1 MSTRIPVHG
10 GLKEITRY
18 FTQQD
23 EMRSEFFACCR
34 NGDLQDAK
42 KIFRIN
48 PSCLNF
54 TTRDDKTPLQVALLS
69 EQFDI
74 ASWISRKD
82 SSAIAELKEDK
93 WFCFSLVSS
102 KKIASIL
109 WLISIDETF
118 TKMVY
123 INGKPLGFA
132 ICETLDQDFIDQ
144 VYAADP
150 KIIQQ
155 TYLSQTVL
163 SLFCEN
169 EHRGYPGL
177 SWLIE
182 KSQYQLKSTSD
193 GYSLVDYARRFP
205 FFNQKFFLSFFK
217 SQSVYYLFPYF
228 NELSELIRD
237 ESVAQAFTEVS
248 QKYSKKIIFSEEE
261 TKKLEGD
268 ELVSFYDSSIPDLPE
283 IQNPFKKLLHLFF
296 LIKKVSYAASFA
308 EQESHPRKVWHQ
320 RKIQEIKKCKDLFS
334 AIRNLKPDESV
345 PIGKEFLYYRYLQ
358 KILKHL
364 SVYLEKK
371 EHLDERIIFLRDLSE
386 ASGHCYTHFG
396 TIIRSIYT
404 RIKGCEEFYEVEQAS
419 ENLGVIFLS
428 DLKKHLKRQ
437 MIREIQRTIGDQNVH
452 VFFIIQKIFSDL
464 SIPFFMETIVDHEV
478 HLTAS
483 LLYMRQTL
491 LDIPFEATGDLAY
504 DESELYQDTKAKF
517 VEKFLH
523 HLQNPFFLFKEIAV
537 FLDDHL
543 KKEGHEKFLAS
554 LLAFLESEQIPSHKV
569 LSYSDEGGIELKR
582 KGLLKILAKLPSEL
596 IL

>member
-1 MSTRIPVHG
+1 MSTRIPAQG
-10 GLKEITRY
+10 GVKDITRY
-18 FTQQD
+18 FTQQH
-23 EMRSEFFACCR
+23 EMKSEFFACCR
-34 NGDLQDAK
+34 NGDLEGAK

-54 TTRDDKTPLQVALLS
+54 TTRDDKSPLQVALLS

-74 ASWISRKD
+74 ASWIRRKD

-93 WFCFSLVSS
+93 WFCFSLVYS
-102 KKIASIL
+102 KKLASIV
-109 WLISIDETF
+109 WLISTDETF
-118 TKMVY
+118 TQMVN

-132 ICETLDQDFIDQ
+132 ICETLDPDFIDQ

-150 KIIQQ
+150 KIIEQ
-155 TYLSQTVL
+155 THLSQTVL

-169 EHRGYPGL
+169 EHTGYPAL

-193 GYSLVDYARRFP
+193 GYCLVEYARRFA

-217 SQSVYYLFPYF
+217 SHSVYYLFPYL
-228 NELSELIRD
+228 NELSEVIRD
-237 ESVAQAFTEVS
+237 ESLAKAFTEVS
-248 QKYSKKIIFSEEE
+248 QKYCKKITFSQIES
-261 TKKLEGD
+261 KKLEGD
-268 ELVSFYDSSIPDLPE
+268 ELVSFYDSSIPDVPE
-283 IQNPFKKLLHLFF
+283 IKNPFKKLLRLFM
-296 LIKKVSYAASFA
+296 LIKKVTYAASFG
-308 EQESHPRKVWHQ
+308 EQESHPRKVWQQ
-320 RKIQEIKKCKDLFS
+320 RKFQEIKKCKDLFN
-334 AIRNLKPDESV
+334 AIRHHKPDESV
-345 PIGKEFLYYRYLQ
+345 PIGKESFYYGYLQ

-364 SVYLEKK
+364 SVYLQQQ
-371 EHLDERIIFLRDLSE
+371 EHFDERINFLRDLSQ

-428 DLKKHLKRQ
+428 DLKQHLKRQ
-437 MIREIQRTIGDQNVH
+437 IIREIQRNIGDQDIH

-478 HLTAS
+478 HFTAS
-483 LLYMRQTL
+483 LIYMRQTL
-491 LDIPFEATGDLAY
+491 LNIAFEETGDLAY
-504 DESELYQDTKAKF
+504 DETELYEDTKAKF
-517 VEKFLH
+517 VEKFLN
-523 HLQNPFFLFKEIAV
+523 HLQNPFFLFKQIAV

-554 LLAFLESEQIPSHKV
+554 LVAYLEREEIPSHKV
-569 LSYSDEGGIELKR
+569 LSYSDEGVIELKR
-582 KGLLKILAKLPSEL
+582 RGLLKILAKLPSEL